1 MSTTDTETAAD
12 YYGPNVRRVRTTDA
26 DLLCQE
32 LIDGKWVTFHR
43 TNEISND
50 YAYTETSEQC
60 RKRATKYI
68 GGH

>member
-1 MSTTDTETAAD
+1 MNTETHAD
-12 YYGPNVRRVRTTDA
+12 QWGPNVRRITTSSH

-32 LIDGKWVTFHR
+32 LIDEKWVTFWK

-60 RKRATKYI
+60 RRRATKYI

>member
-1 MSTTDTETAAD
+1 MSTETHAD
-12 YYGPNVRRVRTTDA
+12 QWGPNVRRISTKDH

-32 LIDGKWVTFHR
+32 LVGGKWVTFWR

-50 YAYTETSEQC
+50 YAYTESAGKC
-60 RKRATKYI
+60 RQRATKYI

>member
-1 MSTTDTETAAD
+1 MTTDSRTHAD
-12 YYGPNVRRVRTTDA
+12 HWGPNVRRIRTTDA

-32 LIDGKWVTFHR
+32 QVNGKWATFWK

-50 YAYTETSEQC
+50 YAYTESAVKC
-60 RKRATKYI
+60 RQRATKYI

>member
-1 MSTTDTETAAD
+1 MSTIDTETAAD

-32 LIDGKWVTFHR
+32 LIGGKWVTFYR

-50 YAYTETSEQC
+50 YAYTESAGQC
-60 RKRATKYI
+60 RQRATKYI

>member
-1 MSTTDTETAAD
+1 MTPDTEPRAD
-12 YYGPNVRRVRTTDA
+12 YYGPNVRRISTADH

-32 LIDGKWVTFHR
+32 LVNGKWVTFWR

-50 YAYTETSEQC
+50 FAYTESAAQC
-60 RKRATKYI
+60 RQRATKYI